1 MILEHNDLCF
11 EPVASQS
18 HARRYGQVITRREA
32 TELACEHIEHHD
44 IDQNQI

>member
-1 MILEHNDLCF
+1 MILEHNILCF
-11 EPVASQS
+11 EPVTS

-44 IDQNQI
+44 LDQI